1 MNFAQML
8 MGERF
13 APPPKPKQLNMVRS
27 RNCAAAN
34 KARHDQA
41 VARYKAVMGT
51 EWVRTVVIESRRGAA
66 RAACYD
72 ALNSYEALGL
82 VEKRPVGG
90 TLVKNKGYEW
100 RFK

>member
-8 MGERF
+8 MGEQTI
-13 APPPKPKQLNMVRS
+13 PPPKAKKPNMVRS

-51 EWVRTVVIESRRGAA
+51 DWVRTAVIESRRGVA

-90 TLVKNKGYEW
+90 TFVRIKGYEW